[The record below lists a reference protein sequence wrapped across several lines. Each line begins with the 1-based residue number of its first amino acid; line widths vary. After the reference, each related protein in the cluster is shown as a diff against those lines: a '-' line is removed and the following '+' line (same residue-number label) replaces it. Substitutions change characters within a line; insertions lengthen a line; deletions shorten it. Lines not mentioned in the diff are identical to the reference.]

1 MVQFLYI
8 FILLIACILKTAWI
22 LISNIW
28 VVLLIQGAVYQL
40 TGVSIYNILY
50 NKYIKN
56 LLIY

>member
-1 MVQFLYI
+1 MVEFIFAFVLLFVCIIKIAYI
-8 FILLIACILKTAWI
+8 CILNITVALLIHG
-22 LISNIW
+22 
-28 VVLLIQGAVYQL
+28 VVYHL

>member
-1 MVQFLYI
+1 MVEFI
-8 FILLIACILKTAWI
+8 FAFILLFVCIGTM
-22 LISNIW
+22 NIM
-28 VVLLIQGAVYQL
+28 VALLRHGVVYQL

>member
-1 MVQFLYI
+1 MIQFIYI

-28 VVLLIQGAVYQL
+28 VILLIQGVVYQL